1 MYISGW
7 GNNLVV
13 NSNIIY
19 PKNIN
24 EIIEIIKDYKSKGIL
39 VRGMG
44 RSYGDVAL
52 NENIVS
58 LKYYKKTLE
67 LDEKDGLLKCSSNV
81 SISEINDLIIS
92 KGWFLN
98 ITPGSKFVSVGGAIA
113 NDVHGKNHHKDGSFS
128 DYLDEF
134 DIIKENGE
142 IVSCSSKTNP
152 ELFYATCGGLGLTGI
167 IINVKIKL
175 LRIKSKNIDVKI
187 VKTKNFEETI
197 QKLNDLKDY
206 KYLVA
211 WSDTLSKKNNGRS
224 IIFCGEHSN
233 DGDLNYKRQK
243 NFKIPSLFGIFL
255 MNSICLKLFNLF
267 YYSFHKNDKKFKK
280 DINNFF
286 YPLDTISNWNKLYGK
301 NGFTQIQ
308 LLIKQNKYN
317 KDLLV
322 EIIKYFREKG
332 FYSYLTTLK
341 EYGEGNKNF
350 LSFGEKGLSI
360 TLDIP
365 LNNNFSKVYEEFEKK
380 FSNEHIKV
388 YLAKD
393 SFMSQTFFKNTYSK
407 LNNFIELQKRVN
419 SNSTF
424 KSKLSQRLGL

>member
-24 EIIEIIKDYKSKGIL
+24 EIIGIIKEYKSKGIL

-142 IVSCSSKTNP
+142 IISCSSKTNP

-187 VKTKNFEETI
+187 VKTKDFEETI

-224 IIFCGEHSN
+224 IIFCGEHST
-233 DGDLNYKRQK
+233 DGDLNYKKQK
-243 NFKIPSLFGIFL
+243 NFKIPSLFGFFL

>member
-13 NSNIIY
+13 NSKINY
-19 PKNIN
+19 PRNIN
-24 EIIEIIKDYKSKGIL
+24 EIIGIIKDYKFKGIL

-52 NENIVS
+52 NENIIS

-67 LDEKDGLLKCSSNV
+67 LDEKDGLLRCSSNV
-81 SISEINDLIIS
+81 TISEINDLIIS

-128 DYLDEF
+128 DYLEEF
-134 DIIKENGE
+134 DIIKDNGE
-142 IVSCSSKTNP
+142 ILTCSNETNS

-175 LRIKSKNIDVKI
+175 LRIKSKNIDVRI
-187 VKTKNFEETI
+187 VKTNNFEETI
-197 QKLNDLKDY
+197 QKLNEFKDY

-211 WSDTLSKKNNGRS
+211 WTDTLSKKKIGRS

-233 DGDLNYKRQK
+233 DGDLNYKKQK
-243 NFKIPSLFGIFL
+243 NFKIPSLFGSFL
-255 MNSICLKLFNLF
+255 MNSICLRLFNIF
-267 YYSFHKNDKKFKK
+267 YYLFHKNNQKLKK

-286 YPLDTISNWNKLYGK
+286 YPLDTVNNWNKLYGK

-308 LLIKQNKYN
+308 LLIKQNKKSKN
-317 KDLLV
+317 LLL
-322 EIIKYFREKG
+322 EIISYFTEKG

-341 EYGEGNKNF
+341 EYGEGNKNI

-365 LNNNFSKVYEEFEKK
+365 LNKKFSKVYEEFEKK
-380 FSNEHIKV
+380 FNNEDIKV

-393 SFMSQTFFKNTYSK
+393 SFMSQNFFKNTYSK
-407 LNNFIELQKRVN
+407 LNNFIKLQKRFN

>member
-13 NSNIIY
+13 NSKIIY

-24 EIIEIIKDYKSKGIL
+24 EIVGIIRDYKSKGIL

-52 NENIVS
+52 NENIIS
-58 LKYYKKTLE
+58 LKYYKKILE
-67 LDEKDGLLKCSSNV
+67 LNEKDGLLRCSSNV
-81 SISEINDLIIS
+81 TISEINDLIIS

-128 DYLDEF
+128 DYLEQV

-142 IVSCSSKTNP
+142 VVSCSNKTNS
-152 ELFYATCGGLGLTGI
+152 ELFYATCGGLGLTGV

-175 LRIKSKNIDVKI
+175 LKIKSKNIDVKI
-187 VKTKNFEETI
+187 VKTRDFEQTI

-211 WSDTLSKKNNGRS
+211 WTDTLNKKNKGRS

-233 DGDLNYKRQK
+233 DGDLNYKKQK
-243 NFKIPSLFGIFL
+243 NYKIPSIFGFFF
-255 MNSICLKLFNLF
+255 MNLICLKFFNLF
-267 YYSFHKNDKKFKK
+267 YYLFHKNNQKLKK

-286 YPLDTISNWNKLYGK
+286 YPLDIVNNWNKLYGK

-308 LLIKQNKYN
+308 LLIKQNKN
-317 KDLLV
+317 SKDLLL
-322 EIIKYFREKG
+322 EIINYFNEKG

-341 EYGEGNKNF
+341 EYGEGNENF

-360 TLDIP
+360 TLDIA
-365 LNNNFSKVYEEFEKK
+365 LNDNFLKVYKEFEKK
-380 FSNEHIKV
+380 FSNKDIKV

-407 LNNFIELQKRVN
+407 LNNFIELQKKVN
-419 SNSTF
+419 PNSTF
-424 KSKLSQRLGL
+424 KSKLSERLGL

>member
-7 GNNLVV
+7 GNNLVI

-19 PKNIN
+19 PTNIN
-24 EIIEIIKDYKSKGIL
+24 EIIRIIKNYKSKGVL

-44 RSYGDVAL
+44 RSYGDAAL
-52 NENIVS
+52 NENIIS
-58 LKYYKKTLE
+58 LKYYEKTLE
-67 LDEKDGLLKCSSNV
+67 LDEKNGYLKCSSNV
-81 SISEINDLIIS
+81 TISEINDLTIS

-128 DYLDEF
+128 DYLEEL

-142 IVSCSSKTNP
+142 IITCSNKINSD
-152 ELFYATCGGLGLTGI
+152 LFQATCGGLGLTGI
-167 IINVKIKL
+167 ITNVKIKL
-175 LRIKSKNIDVKI
+175 LKIKSRNIDVKI
-187 VKTKNFEETI
+187 VKTNNIEETI
-197 QKLNDLKDY
+197 QKLNELKDY

-211 WSDTLSKKNNGRS
+211 WTDTLSKKNNGRS
-224 IIFCGEHSN
+224 IIFCGEHSQ
-233 DGDLNYKRQK
+233 DGDLNYKKQK
-243 NFKIPSLFGIFL
+243 TYKIPSLVGFFI

-267 YYSFHKNDKKFKK
+267 YYFFHKNNQKLKK

-286 YPLDTISNWNKLYGK
+286 YPLDTIYNWNKLYGK
-301 NGFTQIQ
+301 DGFTQIQ
-308 LLIKQNKYN
+308 ILIKQNKN
-317 KDLLV
+317 CKGLLV
-322 EIIKYFREKG
+322 KILNYFSEKE

-341 EYGEGNKNF
+341 EYGEGNKNY

-365 LNNNFSKVYEEFEKK
+365 LKKNFSDVYKEFESK
-380 FSNEHIKV
+380 FGNENIKI

-393 SFMSQTFFKNTYSK
+393 SFMSKTFFKNTYQK
-407 LNNFIELQKRVN
+407 LDNFIELQKKIN
-419 SNSTF
+419 PNSTF
-424 KSKLSQRLGL
+424 KSKLSERLGI

>member
-7 GNNLVV
+7 GNNLVI

-24 EIIEIIKDYKSKGIL
+24 EIIGIIKDYKFRGIL

-52 NENIVS
+52 NENIIS

-81 SISEINDLIIS
+81 TISEINDLIIS

-98 ITPGSKFVSVGGAIA
+98 VTPGSKFVSVGGAIA

-128 DYLDEF
+128 DFLEEF
-134 DIIKENGE
+134 NIINENGE
-142 IVSCSSKTNP
+142 IMSCSKKINS
-152 ELFYATCGGLGLTGI
+152 ELFYSTCGGLGLTGI

-175 LRIKSKNIDVKI
+175 LKIKSKNIDVKI
-187 VKTKNFEETI
+187 IKTKNFEQTI

-233 DGDLNYKRQK
+233 DGDLNYKKQK
-243 NFKIPSLFGIFL
+243 NFKIPGLFGFFL
-255 MNSICLKLFNLF
+255 MNSICLKLFNLI
-267 YYSFHKNDKKFKK
+267 YYSFHKNNQKLKK

-286 YPLDTISNWNKLYGK
+286 YPLDTVSNWNKLYGK

-308 LLIKQNKYN
+308 LLIKQNKNN
-317 KDLLV
+317 KDLFV
-322 EIIKYFREKG
+322 EIIKYFSEKG

-380 FSNEHIKV
+380 FKNENIKV

-407 LNNFIELQKRVN
+407 LNNFIELQKRIN

>member
-19 PKNIN
+19 PKNVN
-24 EIIEIIKDYKSKGIL
+24 EIIEIIKEYKSKGIL

-52 NENIVS
+52 NENIIS
-58 LKYYKKTLE
+58 LKYYKKILE

-81 SISEINDLIIS
+81 TISEINDLIIS

-98 ITPGSKFVSVGGAIA
+98 VTPGSKFVSVGGAIA
-113 NDVHGKNHHKDGSFS
+113 NDVHGKNHHRDGSFS
-128 DYLDEF
+128 DYLEEF
-134 DIIKENGE
+134 EIIKGNGE
-142 IVSCSSKTNP
+142 VVTCSNKTNP
-152 ELFYATCGGLGLTGI
+152 ELFHATCGGLGLTGI

-175 LRIKSKNIDVKI
+175 LKINSKNIDVKI
-187 VKTKNFEETI
+187 VKTNNFEQTI
-197 QKLNDLKDY
+197 QKFNDLKDY

-211 WSDTLSKKNNGRS
+211 WTDTLSKKNNGRS

-233 DGDLNYKRQK
+233 DGDLNYKKQK
-243 NFKIPSLFGIFL
+243 SFKIPSLLGFFL
-255 MNSICLKLFNLF
+255 LNFICIRLFNLF
-267 YYSFHKNDKKFKK
+267 YYLFHKDNQKMKK

-286 YPLDTISNWNKLYGK
+286 YPLDTINNWNKLYGK
-301 NGFTQIQ
+301 YGFTQVQ
-308 LLIKQNKYN
+308 LLIKKNKDN
-317 KDLLV
+317 KDLLA
-322 EIIKYFREKG
+322 EIINYFRKKG

-341 EYGEGNKNF
+341 EYGEGNQNL

-360 TLDIP
+360 TLDIA
-365 LNNNFSKVYEEFEKK
+365 LGNNFSDVYKEFEKK
-380 FSNEHIKV
+380 FSNEYIKI

-393 SFMSQTFFKNTYSK
+393 SFMSKNFFKNTYSN
-407 LNNFIELQKRVN
+407 LNNFNELQKKVN
-419 SNSTF
+419 PNSTF
-424 KSKLSQRLGL
+424 KSKLSKRLGL

>member
-24 EIIEIIKDYKSKGIL
+24 EIIGIIKDFKSKGIL

-52 NENIVS
+52 NENIIS

-67 LDEKDGLLKCSSNV
+67 LDEKDGFLKCSSNV
-81 SISEINDLIIS
+81 TISEINDLIIS

-128 DYLDEF
+128 DYVEEF
-134 DIIKENGE
+134 DIINEDGE
-142 IVSCSSKTNP
+142 IVSCSNKKNS
-152 ELFYATCGGLGLTGI
+152 ELFHASCGGLGLTGI
-167 IINVKIKL
+167 ITNVKIKL

-187 VKTKNFEETI
+187 VKTDNFEQTI
-197 QKLNDLKDY
+197 QKLNELKNY

-224 IIFCGEHSN
+224 IIFCGEHST
-233 DGDLNYKRQK
+233 DGNLNYKKQK
-243 NFKIPSLFGIFL
+243 NFKIPSLFGSFF

-267 YYSFHKNDKKFKK
+267 YYSFHKNNQKLKK

-286 YPLDTISNWNKLYGK
+286 YPLDTVSNWNKLYGK

-308 LLIKQNKYN
+308 LLIKQNKNN

-322 EIIKYFREKG
+322 EIINYFIEKG

-341 EYGEGNKNF
+341 EYGDGNKNF

-365 LNNNFSKVYEEFEKK
+365 LNNSFSKVYEEFEKK

-393 SFMSQTFFKNTYSK
+393 SFMSQTFFKNNYSK
-407 LNNFIELQKRVN
+407 LNNFIKLQKRIN
-419 SNSTF
+419 SKSTF

>member
-24 EIIEIIKDYKSKGIL
+24 EIIEIIKKYKSKGIL

-52 NENIVS
+52 NENIVC

-142 IVSCSSKTNP
+142 IISCSSKTNP

-224 IIFCGEHSN
+224 IIFCGEHST
-233 DGDLNYKRQK
+233 DGDLNYKKQK
-243 NFKIPSLFGIFL
+243 NFKIPSLFGFFL

>member
-13 NSNIIY
+13 NSKIIY

-24 EIIEIIKDYKSKGIL
+24 EIIGIIKDFKSEGIL

-52 NENIVS
+52 NENIIS

-67 LDEKDGLLKCSSNV
+67 LDEKDGFLKCSSNV
-81 SISEINDLIIS
+81 TISEINDLIIS

-128 DYLDEF
+128 DYVEEF
-134 DIIKENGE
+134 DIINEDGE
-142 IVSCSSKTNP
+142 IVSCSNKKNS
-152 ELFYATCGGLGLTGI
+152 ELFHASCGGVGLTGI
-167 IINVKIKL
+167 ITNVKIKL

-187 VKTKNFEETI
+187 VKTDNFEQTI
-197 QKLNDLKDY
+197 QKLNELKNY

-224 IIFCGEHSN
+224 IIFCGEHST
-233 DGDLNYKRQK
+233 DGDLNYKKQK
-243 NFKIPSLFGIFL
+243 NFKIPSLFGSFL
-255 MNSICLKLFNLF
+255 INLICLKLFNLF
-267 YYSFHKNDKKFKK
+267 YYSFHKNNQKLKK

-286 YPLDTISNWNKLYGK
+286 YPLDTVNSWNKLYGK
-301 NGFTQIQ
+301 DGFTQVQI
-308 LLIKQNKYN
+308 LIKQNKNN
-317 KDLLV
+317 KDLLE
-322 EIIKYFREKG
+322 EIINYFSEKG

-341 EYGEGNKNF
+341 EYGEGNRNL
-350 LSFGEKGLSI
+350 LSFGEKGL
-360 TLDIP
+360 
-365 LNNNFSKVYEEFEKK
+365 
-380 FSNEHIKV
+380 
-388 YLAKD
+388 
-393 SFMSQTFFKNTYSK
+393 
-407 LNNFIELQKRVN
+407 
-419 SNSTF
+419 
-424 KSKLSQRLGL
+424 

>member
-13 NSNIIY
+13 NSKINY
-19 PKNIN
+19 PRNIN
-24 EIIEIIKDYKSKGIL
+24 EIIGIIKDYKFKGIL

-52 NENIVS
+52 NENIIS

-67 LDEKDGLLKCSSNV
+67 LDEKDGLLRCSSNV
-81 SISEINDLIIS
+81 TISEINDLIIS

-142 IVSCSSKTNP
+142 IISCSSKTNP

-175 LRIKSKNIDVKI
+175 LRIKSKNIDVKV

-224 IIFCGEHSN
+224 IIFCGEHST
-233 DGDLNYKRQK
+233 DGDLNYKKQK
-243 NFKIPSLFGIFL
+243 NFKIPSLFGSFI
-255 MNSICLKLFNLF
+255 MNLICLKLFNLF
-267 YYSFHKNDKKFKK
+267 YYSFHKNNQKLKK

-286 YPLDTISNWNKLYGK
+286 YPLDTVSNWNKLYGK

-308 LLIKQNKYN
+308 LLIKQNKNN

-322 EIIKYFREKG
+322 EIIKYFNEKG

-365 LNNNFSKVYEEFEKK
+365 LNNSFSKVYEEFEKK

-407 LNNFIELQKRVN
+407 LNNFIEIQKRVN